1 MSAKTIWGKVVLY
14 LRENRQVALHVACG
28 DITDVELQ
36 GNNLIVN
43 VTDRMLHNLLIE
55 GKREIERAIR
65 WQGID
70 VNLVLSVKQVVKSP
84 EEQDIEKLKELFGD
98 DFIIKRRKI

>member
-43 VTDRMLHNLLIE
+43 VTDGMLHNLLIE